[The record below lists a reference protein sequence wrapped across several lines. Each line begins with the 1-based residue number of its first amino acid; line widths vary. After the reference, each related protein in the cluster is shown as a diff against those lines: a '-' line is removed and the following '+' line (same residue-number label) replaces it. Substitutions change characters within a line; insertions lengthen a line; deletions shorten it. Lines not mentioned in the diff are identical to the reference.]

1 MNKFRRITLAGM
13 VGGIGALLGGRAF
26 AQARWGGHHHGP
38 MDPARMEERI
48 DKMVKHLAV
57 EVDATPEQQEKLSAI
72 AKSAA
77 KDLAPLRG
85 QAMETR
91 REAIE
96 LLSSP
101 SIDRAAIEKLRVAKL
116 ERADAASRRVT
127 QAFADAAEV
136 LTSEQRKKLAAHFAR
151 RRGRWGHG

>member
-13 VGGIGALLGGRAF
+13 AGGIGALFTGGAL
-26 AQARWGGHHHGP
+26 AHGRWRGHG
-38 MDPARMEERI
+38 DFNERI
-48 DKMVKHLAV
+48 DKMVRHLAV

-72 AKSAA
+72 AKGAA

-91 REAIE
+91 KQAME
-96 LLSSP
+96 LLSAP
-101 SIDRAAIEKLRVAKL
+101 SIDRAAIEKLRAAKL
-116 ERADAASRRVT
+116 QHADAASRRVT

-136 LTSEQRKKLAAHFAR
+136 LTPEQRKKLAEHAAR
-151 RRGRWGHG
+151 RRGRGRPWG